1 MVRAMKRKII
11 KEKTRKKD
19 GRKKMPDVYG
29 RKVGQMPPTIYTGNY
44 QSTPAKWEFDSF
56 STCY

>member
-1 MVRAMKRKII
+1 MKRKII

-44 QSTPAKWEFDSF
+44 QFTLVKWEFDLF
-56 STCY
+56 LTCY